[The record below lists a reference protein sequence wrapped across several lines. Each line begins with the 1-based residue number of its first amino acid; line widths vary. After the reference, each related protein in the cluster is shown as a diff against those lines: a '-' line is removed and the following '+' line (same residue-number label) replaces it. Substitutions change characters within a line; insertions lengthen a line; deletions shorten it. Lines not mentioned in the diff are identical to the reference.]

1 MEMDIINP
9 ATLTDA
15 GKKLI
20 AQIKV
25 APASRLAFISGQV
38 ALNEKGEL
46 VGPGDYRLQ
55 AIQVFTNLKLAI
67 EAAGGRPD
75 QVAQMKIYVVKHN
88 AELAKLVFAAGMEVF
103 GPEWPLAASTYLG
116 VESLGLPEWLIEA
129 DAIVALPPEG
139 RF

>member
-38 ALNEKGEL
+38 ALTKRGSWSAPAII
-46 VGPGDYRLQ
+46 VCRRFRCSPISSWRSKRRADGP
-55 AIQVFTNLKLAI
+55 TKLL
-67 EAAGGRPD
+67 R
-75 QVAQMKIYVVKHN
+75 
-88 AELAKLVFAAGMEVF
+88 
-103 GPEWPLAASTYLG
+103 
-116 VESLGLPEWLIEA
+116 
-129 DAIVALPPEG
+129 
-139 RF
+139 